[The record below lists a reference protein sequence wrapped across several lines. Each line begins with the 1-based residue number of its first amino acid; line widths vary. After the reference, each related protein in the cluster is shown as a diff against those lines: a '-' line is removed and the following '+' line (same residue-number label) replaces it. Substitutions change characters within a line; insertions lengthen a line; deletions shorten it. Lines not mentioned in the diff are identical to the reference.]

1 MFATVCLVTLWGGG
15 IMKKVT
21 KSDIAEWGGALTFR
35 IFVVRSFL
43 NDLYVKYCDI
53 LFY

>member
-1 MFATVCLVTLWGGG
+1 MTLGVGG

-21 KSDIAEWGGALTFR
+21 NSDIGGGALTFG

-43 NDLYVKYCDI
+43 NDPYVKDCDI